1 MRRGLP
7 LEYPLLNLGRRP
19 SRTLLNIVACTLVTT
34 VLAAT
39 VSFVQGLDRSFA
51 DQGRADTGILLSSAS
66 MRDLL
71 RSAVSTA
78 VADLVAADVPGLL
91 KIHGTPAVSPEIHMG
106 TQLRLGRASEARAD
120 EPVFAGFVRGVT
132 ERAFLVHETVTLF
145 EGTLPG
151 PNQVIVG
158 RLAATKLGVDEQA
171 LAPGKIV
178 RFEGAEWEISGTFT
192 APGTTVESEIWAP
205 LRELQGHAQRDDVSA
220 VFVRVQSPEDLAD
233 VDAFAQ
239 RRLDLELLCI
249 PSEIY
254 YRELAAYFGPIRT
267 LALLMALLISITVVV
282 TGANTLNA
290 AVQERIGELAAL
302 SAIGYPVGS
311 LVRSLFAEALLLAA
325 AGGLSGLLL
334 AIVLVDGTAFRIGMG
349 AFELELD
356 GTAILAGFSGVLAM
370 AVLGTFPAMIRLSRL
385 EIAAALKPD

>member
-1 MRRGLP
+1 MMRGLP
-7 LEYPLLNLGRRP
+7 IEYPLLNLGRRP
-19 SRTLLNIVACTLVTT
+19 ARTLLNGVAGILVTA
-34 VLAAT
+34 VLAA
-39 VSFVQGLDRSFA
+39 SFAFTQGLEQSFA
-51 DQGRADTGILLSSAS
+51 DQGRADTGILLSSAA

-71 RSAVSTA
+71 RSGVSSA
-78 VADLVAADVPGLL
+78 VADLVAADVPGVLQV
-91 KIHGTPAVSPEIHMG
+91 HGTPAVSPEIHMG
-106 TQLRLGRASEARAD
+106 TQLRLGPTSEGRSD

-132 ERAFLVHETVTLF
+132 ERAFLVHDTVTLF

-158 RLAATKLGVDEQA
+158 RLVANKLNVAEEL
-171 LAPGKIV
+171 LAPGRRV
-178 RFEGAEWEISGTFT
+178 RFEGAEFEISGTFA

-220 VFVRVQSPEDLAD
+220 VFVRVGSPDDLAD

-254 YRELAAYFGPIRT
+254 YQELAAYFGPIRA
-267 LALLMALLISITVVV
+267 LVLLMALLISITVVM

-302 SAIGYPVGS
+302 SAIGYPLGA
-311 LVRSLFAEALLLAA
+311 LVRSLATEALLLAA
-325 AGGLSGLLL
+325 GGGLFGILLTRL
-334 AIVLVDGTAFRIGMG
+334 VLDGASFRIGMG
-349 AFELELD
+349 AFALQLN
-356 GTAILAGFSGVLAM
+356 AAAVLAGFSGVLALGL
-370 AVLGTFPAMIRLSRL
+370 LGTLPALIRLSRL
-385 EIAAALKPD
+385 EIATALKPD